1 MTTTFHHGVARL
13 PDGWVMRRVRLDDT
27 GYDAHGWFWGP
38 GYPVY
43 RVEPDGIDDSLTVR
57 APSPV
62 AAVALLFA
70 DGWPPRKSK
79 RYNWE
84 YEDAVG
90 R

>member
-1 MTTTFHHGVARL
+1 MSAFYHGTARL
-13 PDGWVMRRVRLDDT
+13 PNGWIMRRVRIDDR
-27 GYDAHGWFWGP
+27 GYDVHGWFWGP
-38 GYPVY
+38 GHQVY
-43 RVEPDGIDDSLTVR
+43 RVEPESVDDSLTVR

-62 AAVALLFA
+62 VAIALLVA

-84 YEDAVG
+84 YADAVG